1 MTETTPTT
9 DPIRLLTSLR
19 AIREYD
25 GRPIPVPVL
34 ADILR
39 VARWSGSAR
48 NDQPWDFIVVRDRE
62 TIARLAG
69 VDGSAGFAAG
79 APLVI
84 VIALAGGLKLRES
97 YDEGRVSERMMLAAH
112 AHGIGANT
120 GWFSP
125 TGGAAIKEMLAIPEG
140 KWVRSMVAF
149 GYPAT
154 TGRPGKP
161 DVRKP
166 LAEIA
171 HEGRFGEPFGTE

>member
-1 MTETTPTT
+1 MTEMSPPT

-19 AIREYD
+19 AVREYD
-25 GRPIPVPVL
+25 GRPVPGSVL
-34 ADILR
+34 DDILR
-39 VARWSGSAR
+39 VARWSGSAS

-69 VDGSAGFAAG
+69 VDGSAAFAAG

-84 VIALAGGLKLRES
+84 VIALVGEKKLRES

-112 AHGIGANT
+112 AHGVGANT

-125 TGGAAIKEMLAIPEG
+125 TGGAAVKEMLGIPEG

-149 GYPAT
+149 GYPAS
-154 TGRPGKP
+154 TGRSPKP

-171 HEGRFGEPFGTE
+171 HDGRFGEPLRSA

>member
-1 MTETTPTT
+1 MTDTAPTT

-19 AIREYD
+19 AVREYD
-25 GRPIPVPVL
+25 GRPIPRPVL
-34 ADILR
+34 DDILR
-39 VARWSGSAR
+39 VARWTGSAR

-62 TIARLAG
+62 TIARLAA
-69 VDGSAGFAAG
+69 VDGSAGFAAD
-79 APLVI
+79 ASLVI
-84 VIALAGGLKLRES
+84 VIALAGGTKLIES
-97 YDEGRVSERMMLAAH
+97 YDEGRVSERMMLVAH

-125 TGGAAIKEMLAIPEG
+125 TGARAVKDMLGIPDG

-154 TGRPGKP
+154 TGRSSKP

-166 LAEIA
+166 VAEIA
-171 HEGRFGEPFGTE
+171 HDGRFGAPFTTE